1 MFSSNYRF
9 SPHREH
15 VKGRTRE
22 RRDVRISVSPL
33 LLTLARFR
41 TVTGPRLNFHVS
53 IGGKVKWPLA
63 CVRPLIDKS
72 VATLGVSVR
81 ASRLRNAPRTAARY
95 SHEKFTPCRRQTAQA
110 AKRRGPP
117 ANKLPPRVPLVFLFD
132 LFVDPPPLLPRN
144 NLRPLHDPPSRVFF
158 AKLGRKKIFVGGE
171 IFLSGNFDF

>member
-1 MFSSNYRF
+1 M
-9 SPHREH
+9 
-15 VKGRTRE
+15 KGRTRE
-22 RRDVRISVSPL
+22 RRDASLSTLSSSPSHG
-33 LLTLARFR
+33 FR

-117 ANKLPPRVPLVFLFD
+117 ANKLPPCPPHVPLRPVCR
-132 LFVDPPPLLPRN
+132 PPPLLPRN
-144 NLRPLHDPPSRVFF
+144 NPRPLHDPPSRVFRE
-158 AKLGRKKIFVGGE
+158 KLGEKIFVGE
-171 IFLSGNFDF
+171 KSSMETLIFIPDMSLKKKSRNFFS